1 MSSARR
7 SSTVWLPSP
16 GSGRTPLTDTYRWG
30 RPPRI
35 LSGHN
40 TLRTLAPL
48 PLRTSLRARSPSWR
62 IVPKERAVS
71 RESLWPGWLCPRS
84 NSFVTHQH
92 DSLDL
97 NALARNPDLVL
108 HLVGEDHLCQFALG
122 VGTLGDVVLNDPQLP
137 NFPDSG
143 TVVVVVVTFGL
154 HLFASLT
161 LGQMAVNKKL
171 LPLLSTAHSSKNL
184 ARERPVLL
192 AMVEEGR
199 RLGL

>member
-1 MSSARR
+1 MAD
-7 SSTVWLPSP
+7 L
-16 GSGRTPLTDTYRWG
+16 
-30 RPPRI
+30 I
-35 LSGHN
+35 
-40 TLRTLAPL
+40 
-48 PLRTSLRARSPSWR
+48 
-62 IVPKERAVS
+62 
-71 RESLWPGWLCPRS
+71 
-84 NSFVTHQH
+84 
-92 DSLDL
+92 L

-108 HLVGEDHLCQFALG
+108 LLVGEDHLCQFPLG

-171 LPLLSTAHSSKNL
+171 LPLLSPAHSSKNL